1 MKKMRARK
9 VTTRIKISYA
19 VFAVLLLLTSGIGIS
34 GLSGSASGSSTA
46 QMTALAAIC
55 AVGIIFAVLS
65 GRSLVKNITRPI
77 KDLADAAGEFAQ
89 GKVNVQIDFQSGTEM
104 GQLAESLRSGF
115 RSLNTVI
122 HELSSILTRMSEGD
136 LSVADLREYRGDF
149 ASIPKAVN
157 TILFKLNE
165 DFNLISQT
173 AEQVDSGSAQVATG
187 AQGLAQGASEQ
198 ASSIEELSASIA
210 DVAHKI
216 RENNE
221 YVATVTVSIND
232 AATDVDSS
240 NQKMQQLLGA
250 MDGISEAS
258 NEINKINQVIDNIAF
273 QTNILALN
281 AAVEAARAG
290 EAGKG
295 FAVVADEVRNLAGK
309 SAEAAKQTKQLIENS
324 LQKVGDGAKMADGTA
339 QELEKATTQM
349 KIIAETIQKIEAASS
364 TQALAVEQINQ
375 GIEQVS
381 AVVQTNSATAE
392 ESAAASEELSSQ
404 TSMMMHHLSRIKL
417 RSAKKNS

>member
-9 VTTRIKISYA
+9 VATRIKVSYT
-19 VFAVLLLLTSGIGIS
+19 VLAVLLLLMGGIGIWS
-34 GLSGSASGSSTA
+34 LSGSASGSQTA
-46 QMTALAAIC
+46 PETALAVIC
-55 AVGIIFAVLS
+55 AVGIVFTVLS

-77 KDLADAAGEFAQ
+77 ESLADAAGRFAQ
-89 GKVNVQIDFQSGTEM
+89 GDVNVQIDFQSQTEL

-115 RSLNTVI
+115 QSLNIII
-122 HELSSILTRMSEGD
+122 HEISSILTRMSEGD
-136 LSVADLREYRGDF
+136 LSVRDLREYRGDF
-149 ASIPKAVN
+149 APIPKALN

-165 DFNLISQT
+165 DFTLISQT
-173 AEQVDSGSAQVATG
+173 AEQVDNGSSQVSTG

-221 YVATVTVSIND
+221 YVATVTTSIND

-240 NQKMQQLLGA
+240 NLKMRQLHGA

-258 NEINKINQVIDNIAF
+258 NEINKLNQVLDNIAF

-290 EAGKG
+290 EAGRG

-339 QELEKATTQM
+339 RELEKATAQM
-349 KIIAETIQKIEAASS
+349 KIIAETIQKIEEASS

-404 TSMMMHHLSRIKL
+404 TGMMMHHLSRIKL
-417 RSAKKNS
+417 RSAR